1 MNRPVARHNHPVS
14 DPPPPPKLI
23 SAGGPAGEGARGKF
37 EVKLVWE
44 KQQPT
49 LETTLEY
56 LDNVDTDQTLLKWEA
71 RKEAFSGTVRLSPGE
86 HTGSL
91 AIPDTELVVYE
102 VHPFN
107 VSQYSVSV
115 QEIKLDLVDIA
126 PRYNAPP
133 EPLKRPL
140 YSQIGNLI
148 MSIINIFLLKL
159 KSVYWLITSCSYC
172 YENGTTVYSSL
183 SCII

>member
-1 MNRPVARHNHPVS
+1 M
-14 DPPPPPKLI
+14 
-23 SAGGPAGEGARGKF
+23 
-37 EVKLVWE
+37 KLVWE

-49 LETTLEY
+49 LETSLEY

-71 RKEAFSGTVRLSPGE
+71 RKEAFTGTVRLSPGE

-107 VSQYSVSV
+107 VGQYSVSV

-133 EPLKRPL
+133 EPLK
-140 YSQIGNLI
+140 
-148 MSIINIFLLKL
+148 
-159 KSVYWLITSCSYC
+159 
-172 YENGTTVYSSL
+172 
-183 SCII
+183 

>member
-1 MNRPVARHNHPVS
+1 M
-14 DPPPPPKLI
+14 
-23 SAGGPAGEGARGKF
+23 
-37 EVKLVWE
+37 KLVWK

-56 LDNVDTDQTLLKWEA
+56 LDNVDTDQTLLKWDA
-71 RKEAFSGTVRLSPGE
+71 RKEAFIATVRLSPGE

-102 VHPFN
+102 VQPFK

-115 QEIKLDLVDIA
+115 QEIHLDLVNIA
-126 PRYNAPP
+126 ARYNAPP
-133 EPLKRPL
+133 APLKRAV

-172 YENGTTVYSSL
+172 YENGTTIYSSL

>member
-1 MNRPVARHNHPVS
+1 MVNHLASQHDGNLVQQVQKHNHPVS
-14 DPPPPPKLI
+14 GPPPPPNQILP
-23 SAGGPAGEGARGKF
+23 AGPAPEASKRGKF

-56 LDNVDTDQTLLKWEA
+56 LDNVDTKQILLIWDP
-71 RKEAFSGTVRLSPGE
+71 RKEVFNTSVRLSPGE

-107 VSQYSVSV
+107 VSQFSVSV

-126 PRYNAPP
+126 PRYNPPP
-133 EPLKRPL
+133 EPIQRPL
-140 YSQIGNLI
+140 YSQIGNLY
-148 MSIINIFLLKL
+148 SRCSYRLFLLL
-159 KSVYWLITSCSYC
+159 
-172 YENGTTVYSSL
+172 
-183 SCII
+183 